1 MSASAD
7 TRPRGTPSGSSTRPI
22 VDVDGAALRAELI
35 AAGVLVPGS
44 GLALTRMDLGG
55 RPTFRLDAP
64 Q

>member
-1 MSASAD
+1 
-7 TRPRGTPSGSSTRPI
+7 